1 MRIITALLLLA
12 TLLMARNEYDD
23 QTWGAGF
30 VGQID
35 SIPYYDPIVQDSTVS
50 NFVPLFYYE
59 NDYFYLHGTT
69 YGAKLF
75 DGEAWQLSLL
85 SRIRFLSIPEEYQNK
100 VQGDSLDYGA
110 RFRYFQQDNIYID
123 LELMQNSDD
132 GNLVNLRYSADL
144 VYGDAYFYPY
154 ATITYKES
162 AFNSS
167 YYGRD
172 IEEIDP
178 DVGATLGFE
187 FKYQVYENFYL
198 LGGLSGTYVGGATS
212 DAEMIDE
219 SYTYS
224 AYAGLGIL
232 NDKNKPFIEIEGVKP
247 YIRLAHGWATIS
259 SLEDI
264 IGGGVVED
272 EYSNQLTSIFYGQPV
287 SNNLFDLPLQ
297 VYLTPGLTY
306 HHGSEVQ
313 DPTWEADLAFKFY
326 YTLPIEV
333 LDLRFGAGEG
343 FSYINSVTYIEK
355 LDAEPKGYT
364 TSNLNFYLDFS
375 ADIGL
380 GFIGESFE
388 DLWIGTAVHHRSS
401 VFEQS
406 SLFGRIKGGS
416 NYNTVYLQWHF

>member
-1 MRIITALLLLA
+1 MLFASLLL
-12 TLLMARNEYDD
+12 ARNEYND
-23 QTWGAGF
+23 QTWGAGI

-35 SIPYYDPIVQDSTVS
+35 SIPYYDPIVQDTTVS

-59 NDYFYLHGTT
+59 NDYFYLRGTT

-75 DGEAWQLSLL
+75 SGESWQLSLL

-110 RFRYFQQDNIYID
+110 RFRYFQRDNIYID
-123 LELMQNSDD
+123 LELMQNSKD
-132 GNLVNLRYSADL
+132 GKLANLRYSADL
-144 VYGDAYFYPY
+144 VYGDTYLYPY

-187 FKYQVYENFYL
+187 LKYQVYSNFYL
-198 LGGLSGTYVGGATS
+198 LGGLSGTYVGSATS
-212 DAEMIDE
+212 DSAIIDE
-219 SYTYS
+219 DFTYS
-224 AYAGLGIL
+224 AYAGIGIL
-232 NDKNKPFIEIEGVKP
+232 NDKSKPFVEVEGMKP
-247 YIRLAHGWATIS
+247 YIRLAHGWATVS

-264 IGGGVVED
+264 LTGGVIED
-272 EYSNQLTSIFYGQPV
+272 KYSNQMTSIFYGQPV

-306 HHGSEVQ
+306 HHESDVQ
-313 DPTWEADLAFKFY
+313 EATWEADLAFKFY
-326 YTLPIEV
+326 YTLPIE
-333 LDLRFGAGEG
+333 LFDFRLGAGEG
-343 FSYINSVTYIEK
+343 FSYIDSVTYIEN

-364 TSNLNFYLDFS
+364 TSHLNFYLDLS

-380 GFIGESFE
+380 GFIGENFE
-388 DLWIGTAVHHRSS
+388 DLWIGAAVHHRSS

-416 NYNTVYLQWHF
+416 NYHTVYLQWHF

>member
-1 MRIITALLLLA
+1 MRIIAVWLLLSALI
-12 TLLMARNEYDD
+12 LARNEYDD
-23 QTWGAGF
+23 QTWGVGI

-35 SIPYYDPIVQDSTVS
+35 SIPYYDPVVQDSSVS

-59 NDYFYLHGTT
+59 NDYVYLRGTT
-69 YGAKLF
+69 YGIKLF

-85 SRIRFLSIPEEYQNK
+85 SSIRLLSIPEEYQNK

-110 RFRYFQQDNIYID
+110 RFRWFQQDNIYVD
-123 LELMQNSDD
+123 LELLQNSDD

-144 VYGDAYFYPY
+144 VFGDTYFSPYGLV
-154 ATITYKES
+154 TYKES

-172 IEEIDP
+172 LEIIDP
-178 DVGATLGFE
+178 DVGATLGFDL
-187 FKYQVYENFYL
+187 KYHVYSNFYL
-198 LGGLSGTYVGGATS
+198 LGGLSGTYVGSNTADS
-212 DAEMIDE
+212 QIIDE
-219 SYTYS
+219 DFTYS
-224 AYAGLGIL
+224 VYAGIGIL
-232 NDKNKPFIEIEGVKP
+232 NDKNKPFVEIEGMKP

-264 IGGGVVED
+264 LGGGTVED
-272 EYSNQLTSIFYGQPV
+272 EHSNQMTSLFYGHPV

-306 HHGSEVQ
+306 HHESDVQ
-313 DPTWEADLAFKFY
+313 EATWEADLAFKFY
-326 YTLPIEV
+326 YTLPIDAFDFR
-333 LDLRFGAGEG
+333 LGAGEG
-343 FSYINSVTYIEK
+343 FSYIDSVTYIEK

-364 TSNLNFYLDFS
+364 TSHLNFYLDLS
-375 ADIGL
+375 ADLGL
-380 GFIGESFE
+380 GFFGESFE
-388 DLWIGTAVHHRSS
+388 DLCVGAAVHHRSS

>member
-1 MRIITALLLLA
+1 
-12 TLLMARNEYDD
+12 MARNEYND
-23 QTWGAGF
+23 QTWGAGII
-30 VGQID
+30 GRID
-35 SIPYYDPIVQDSTVS
+35 SIPYHDSVVQDSTVS

-59 NDYFYLHGTT
+59 NDYVYLRGTT
-69 YGAKLF
+69 YGLKLYGQ
-75 DGEAWQLSLL
+75 DDWQLSLL
-85 SRIRFLSIPEEYQNK
+85 SRIRLLSIPEEYQNK

-123 LELMQNSDD
+123 LELMQNSKD

-144 VYGDAYFYPY
+144 VYGDAYFSPY
-154 ATITYKES
+154 ATLTYKES

-172 IEEIDP
+172 IETIDP

-187 FKYQVYENFYL
+187 LKYQVYSNFYL
-198 LGGLSGTYVGGATS
+198 LGGLSGTYVGSATS
-212 DAEMIDE
+212 DSEIIDQAF
-219 SYTYS
+219 TYS
-224 AYAGLGIL
+224 AYAGIGIL
-232 NDKNKPFIEIEGVKP
+232 NDKHKPFVEVEGMKP

-264 IGGGVVED
+264 LTGGVIED
-272 EYSNQLTSIFYGQPV
+272 EHNNRMTSIFYGHPV

-306 HHGSEVQ
+306 HHESDVQ
-313 DPTWEADLAFKFY
+313 EATWEADLAFKFY
-326 YTLPIEV
+326 YTLPIDAFDFR
-333 LDLRFGAGEG
+333 LGAGEG
-343 FSYINSVTYIEK
+343 FSYIDSVTYIEN
-355 LDAEPKGYT
+355 LDANPKGYT
-364 TSNLNFYLDFS
+364 TSHLNFYLDLS
-375 ADIGL
+375 ADLGL
-380 GFIGESFE
+380 GFIGDSFQ
-388 DLWIGTAVHHRSS
+388 DLWIGAAVHHRSS

>member
-1 MRIITALLLLA
+1 MRVVAFWLLLG
-12 TLLMARNEYDD
+12 TLIMARNEYED
-23 QTWGAGF
+23 QTWGAGI
-30 VGQID
+30 VGQIN
-35 SIPYYDPIVQDSTVS
+35 SIPYYDPLVDDTTVS
-50 NFVPLFYYE
+50 NFLPLFYYE
-59 NDYFYLHGTT
+59 NDYVYLRGTT
-69 YGAKLF
+69 YGLKLF

-85 SRIRFLSIPEEYQNK
+85 SRIRLLAIPEAYQNK

-123 LELMQNSDD
+123 LELMQNSKD
-132 GNLVNLRYSADL
+132 GKLVNLRYSADL
-144 VYGDAYFYPY
+144 VYGDAYLYPY

-172 IEEIDP
+172 IETIDP

-187 FKYQVYENFYL
+187 LKYQVYANFYL
-198 LGGLSGTYVGGATS
+198 LGGLSGTYVGSATS
-212 DAEMIDE
+212 DSAIIDE
-219 SYTYS
+219 DFTYA
-224 AYAGLGIL
+224 AYAGIGIL
-232 NDKNKPFIEIEGVKP
+232 NDKNKPFVEVEGMKP

-264 IGGGVVED
+264 LTGGVIED
-272 EYSNQLTSIFYGQPV
+272 EYSNQMTSIFYGHPV

-297 VYLTPGLTY
+297 VYLTPGLTF

-313 DPTWEADLAFKFY
+313 ESTWEADLAFKFY
-326 YTLPIEV
+326 YTLPIELV
-333 LDLRFGAGEG
+333 DFRLGAGEG
-343 FSYINSVTYIEK
+343 FSYIDNVTYIEN
-355 LDAEPKGYT
+355 LDAEPKGYK
-364 TSNLNFYLDFS
+364 TSNLNFYLDLS
-375 ADIGL
+375 LDLGL

-388 DLWIGTAVHHRSS
+388 DLWIGAAVHHRSS